1 MHIAVLTFKS
11 DLKKQ
16 TKPLSLGSSSIF
28 LVSGGILFDALAP
41 TGQGTLVTSSG
52 NGSELWPARLCPVLG
67 HAHCFLSG
75 TEQEHLCLH

>member
-11 DLKKQ
+11 DLKKKQ
-16 TKPLSLGSSSIF
+16 NLCRLVPVLFF